1 MKLIL
6 SILFWMVG
14 CAFVQ
19 ATERQLDLV
28 VGKAA
33 QIQINSTIL
42 KQQRDVVVYLPDN
55 YHSSQQSYPTLY
67 LLDGERHLNHAVLAT
82 RLYQE
87 LNQVPQLIIVAIH
100 NRPQEAARSH
110 DLYHNRAKFAEFMG
124 KELREYIDSR
134 YRTTQDA
141 TLYGHSLAAFFTVDL
156 LSTHPEYF
164 DRYIAASPPLQ
175 NFAADVYQRLEG
187 HKPMK
192 PKSLYLTIASRTA
205 EGDEVFDAYLKF
217 TQLLEH
223 KSPVNLQWEA
233 EVFAD
238 QNHISN
244 YYISFFKGISIVF
257 DEN

>member
-1 MKLIL
+1 MKPVL
-6 SILFWMVG
+6 SILFWIVG
-14 CAFVQ
+14 CTFVQ

-28 VGKAA
+28 VGKAT
-33 QIQINSTIL
+33 QIQIDSTIL
-42 KQQRDVVVYLPDN
+42 QQQRNIVVHLPDN
-55 YHSSQQSYPTLY
+55 YHSSQQRYPTLY

-82 RLYQE
+82 QLYQE

-100 NRPQEAARSH
+100 NRSQEDARSH
-110 DLYHNRAKFAEFMG
+110 DLYHNRKQFAEFMG
-124 KELREYIDSR
+124 KELREYIDAR

-156 LSTHPEYF
+156 LSAHPEYF

-175 NFAADVYQRLEG
+175 NFAADFYQKLVG
-187 HKPMK
+187 QNPMK
-192 PKSLYLTIASRTA
+192 PKPLYLTMASRTA

-217 TQLLEH
+217 TQLLEN
-223 KSPVNLQWEA
+223 KTPGNLQWTA

-238 QNHISN
+238 QNHITN

-257 DEN
+257 DEH